1 MLDLR
6 TFQVV
11 QEVPWLKPVI
21 NRDYERPVIRG
32 EVFYTI
38 DSGDDSEYFKTFDT
52 HDYKL
57 LSKTWT
63 DREVSGVAPSW
74 DNFSLAVT
82 EEIRFTDKIC
92 VQLYDVGSVQGEL
105 SSRQKPMESNLDES
119 EDEDEG
125 EEDDDD
131 DISHLSYSLL

>member
-1 MLDLR
+1 MFDLR

-32 EVFYTI
+32 EVFYTN
-38 DSGDDSEYFKTFDT
+38 GDDIHSNPGEYFRTFDT

-57 LSKTWT
+57 VSKTWT

-74 DNFSLAVT
+74 DNFSLAVI
-82 EEIRFTDKIC
+82 EGNK
-92 VQLYDVGSVQGEL
+92 
-105 SSRQKPMESNLDES
+105 SSC
-119 EDEDEG
+119 
-125 EEDDDD
+125 
-131 DISHLSYSLL
+131 YSRR

>member
-1 MLDLR
+1 M
-6 TFQVV
+6 
-11 QEVPWLKPVI
+11 QEVPWLGPVI
-21 NRDYERPVIRG
+21 NRHYERPVIRG

-82 EEIRFTDKIC
+82 EGVFDGDKEY

-105 SSRQKPMESNLDES
+105 MARQRPRRSNLDAS
-119 EDEDEG
+119 EDEDED
-125 EEDDDD
+125 EE
-131 DISHLSYSLL
+131 DISH